1 MGNLE
6 SDLGLRELVNS
17 GKSFAVQSRWA
28 HSRMRYGNLNVARG
42 CVVTM
47 LVAMSL
53 RDRPS
58 PLCRLIVASG
68 TTGTPAV
75 GGR

>member
-1 MGNLE
+1 MSNLE

-28 HSRMRYGNLNVARG
+28 HSRMRYGNLNVACGR
-42 CVVTM
+42 VVT
-47 LVAMSL
+47 LPAAVSL
-53 RDRPS
+53 RGQAATFGNLFS
-58 PLCRLIVASG
+58 YSG
-68 TTGTPAV
+68 APVT